1 MWLALDTSG
10 DTASVAVGVA
20 GMSPRAAVSL
30 HGARQHAAALL
41 PMIDQALAEAKV
53 DGAAGL
59 TGVLLT
65 DGPGSFT
72 GLRVS
77 ASVAKAMVLTR
88 GLQIRAAPSL
98 LVLAAGARPR
108 PAGPILSV
116 IDALRGEWYAAVYEF
131 QDGGVTTHL
140 APTVATPADLRQMVA
155 PFGPRA
161 ITGLAPA
168 TLLARL
174 QEGLDVQLLAPP
186 PAGAPVLLALL
197 AVGGALTSIGD
208 PRHWEPAYGRP
219 AEAQRKWEERHGR
232 PLPPA
237 SGLGG

>member
-20 GMSPRAAVSL
+20 GTSPRADDSL
-30 HGARQHAAALL
+30 HGARGHAGALL
-41 PMIDQALAEAKV
+41 PMIDRVLKEA
-53 DGAAGL
+53 GLSGPEAL

-88 GLQIRAAPSL
+88 GLQLRTAPSL
-98 LVLAAGARPR
+98 LVIAAGALPR
-108 PAGPILSV
+108 PAGPILAV
-116 IDALRGEWYAAVYEF
+116 VDALRGELYAAVYEF
-131 QDGGVTTHL
+131 REGGVTTL
-140 APTVATPADLRQMVA
+140 LGPTVATPDALIALVA
-155 PFGPRA
+155 PYAPRA
-161 ITGLAPA
+161 VTGPA
-168 TLLARL
+168 AEPVL
-174 QEGLDVQLLAPP
+174 VQLHRALGAARLAPP

-197 AVGGALTSIGD
+197 AVGGALTSVAD
-208 PRHWEPAYGRP
+208 PRRWEPAYGRP

-237 SGLGG
+237 PGHGG